1 MHDFIKFRNQQC
13 FQDNED
19 GYDAVDPQRN
29 IDIFAQI
36 LEGAAYIH
44 EQGVMHRDLKPTN
57 IFLSMPSSLNEAR
70 RSSQSN
76 RRHGRSRAN
85 SLATSSGPRSHGS
98 ISSSNSSSNHGM
110 LSSSS
115 LAHDHS
121 FSFDSV
127 HTPDGLRQCMWD
139 EPWVPKIGDF
149 GLAAASE
156 EDQDL
161 SSSPFVEEEHQSAC
175 ENNNSSKEVSENTT
189 PRRRPSVR
197 RMRTGGVG
205 TRTVSSFHSGA
216 FIIQHPSLK
225 LYYNSMHHQNNWPI
239 DRVPMVK
246 RWIFIHWP
254 SSFLNYIDPLQ
265 LLWNVLKPLMLL
277 SKEFSLMDL
286 WSAILKR

>member
-57 IFLSMPSSLNEAR
+57 IFLSMPSSLAESR

-76 RRHGRSRAN
+76 RRHGNRSRAN

-110 LSSSS
+110 LSSSSS

-161 SSSPFVEEEHQSAC
+161 SSSPFVEEDQQSAS
-175 ENNNSSKEVSENTT
+175 ENNNNSSKEISENTT
-189 PRRRPSVR
+189 SRRRPSVR

-205 TRTVSSFHSGA
+205 TRTVSSFHSSA
-216 FIIQHPSLK
+216 FIQHPQLLK
-225 LYYNSMHHQNNWPI
+225 LYYI
-239 DRVPMVK
+239 VCITRT
-246 RWIFIHWP
+246 IGP
-254 SSFLNYIDPLQ
+254 ST
-265 LLWNVLKPLMLL
+265 
-277 SKEFSLMDL
+277 
-286 WSAILKR
+286 

>member
-1 MHDFIKFRNQQC
+1 MGTLHSNAIMSRYDINKAYFCINILIGSLATLHDFIKFRNQQC
-13 FQDNED
+13 FQDNEN

-29 IDIFAQI
+29 IDIFTQI

-57 IFLSMPSSLNEAR
+57 IFLSMPASLNESR

-85 SLATSSGPRSHGS
+85 SLATGPRSHGS
-98 ISSSNSSSNHGM
+98 ISSSSNHGM
-110 LSSSS
+110 SSSAS
-115 LAHDHS
+115 SSFAHDHS

-127 HTPDGLRQCMWD
+127 QTPDGLRQCMWD

-161 SSSPFVEEEHQSAC
+161 SSYMEDQHLSSD
-175 ENNNSSKEVSENTT
+175 ENSNSKEVSENTT

-205 TRTVSSFHSGA
+205 TRTVSCFLFLPCDNHSNLTFLVCITRTIG
-216 FIIQHPSLK
+216 
-225 LYYNSMHHQNNWPI
+225 
-239 DRVPMVK
+239 
-246 RWIFIHWP
+246 
-254 SSFLNYIDPLQ
+254 SSTQ
-265 LLWNVLKPLMLL
+265 CLW
-277 SKEFSLMDL
+277 
-286 WSAILKR
+286 